1 MAQGMSKGSLNQLLS
16 SSSVLRAAAAARFG
30 RFRRSTGAGAA
41 AFLLRLQQAL
51 HQGCVGRTAASQQ
64 WVYRG
69 QAAAAV
75 VLFHAG
81 TCSRV
86 LVDKGAD
93 QLVRLLKAGAQLRVG
108 QALGQRNLI
117 AGLPRS
123 RPVSLTT

>member
-1 MAQGMSKGSLNQLLS
+1 
-16 SSSVLRAAAAARFG
+16 
-30 RFRRSTGAGAA
+30 
-41 AFLLRLQQAL
+41 
-51 HQGCVGRTAASQQ
+51 
-64 WVYRG
+64 VYRG